1 MVRCC
6 RRSPSGHPRQGQEHG
21 QHECKDKERE
31 QAVNAEDIQV
41 DQRTHKGCCYRHRRS
56 SQRRRYRA
64 RRRRRR
70 SCQRRRRQR
79 GACRS
84 RTGGHTRVRTRR
96 CQRRH

>member
-21 QHECKDKERE
+21 QHECQDKERE

-79 GACRS
+79 GHR
-84 RTGGHTRVRTRR
+84 RVRTRR